1 MDYQG
6 ALTKSGLWMPNRHS
20 MYEDDM
26 VAQWYDDSVHGD
38 SYKLMLD
45 YFENAV
51 VDPTAMQK
59 STQARDIIAE
69 ETDMYFKQDQ
79 DIDVTLENIDT
90 RINAAIQEVLA
101 G

>member
-1 MDYQG
+1 M
-6 ALTKSGLWMPNRHS
+6 LSGTMTAYMATAN
-20 MYEDDM
+20 
-26 VAQWYDDSVHGD
+26 
-38 SYKLMLD
+38 KLMLD

>member
-51 VDPTAMQK
+51 VRPDCHAEVYTGKRHPCR
-59 STQARDIIAE
+59 RDR
-69 ETDMYFKQDQ
+69 Y
-79 DIDVTLENIDT
+79 
-90 RINAAIQEVLA
+90 VL
-101 G
+101 

>member
-1 MDYQG
+1 
-6 ALTKSGLWMPNRHS
+6 
-20 MYEDDM
+20 
-26 VAQWYDDSVHGD
+26 
-38 SYKLMLD
+38 
-45 YFENAV
+45 
-51 VDPTAMQK
+51 MQK
-59 STQARDIIAE
+59 STQARDILAE